1 MLNSILELV
10 CILKCTEFFFELF
23 RFIII
28 RIKNNNHDE
37 DDENWN
43 TGVKVIISDLV
54 RTPI

>member
-37 DDENWN
+37 DDENWY
-43 TGVKVIISDLV
+43 TGVKVITSDLV